1 MKFIKKLKEKEIL
14 NQEELLPILKNQ
26 IVSTKLSDND
36 LFTFELYSFSKGQSI
51 TTSKSVNASFYY
63 ITKGSINIV
72 SDLLNKGDSIYKDQG
87 SDIGFDAK
95 EDTLLFALTLKKE
108 LKMEHFEFNKV
119 INLEEYTKAVPSCVS
134 SNTLLQHKSI
144 SLTLLSLDGN
154 EGLSTHA
161 ASGDAMV
168 IALDGEVDIHID
180 GVPFDVKKNELL
192 ILPYGIPHSLKAIKP
207 FKMLLIV
214 IYI

>member
-1 MKFIKKLKEKEIL
+1 MKFIKKLNEKEIL

-51 TTSKSVNASFYY
+51 TNSKAVNSSFYY
-63 ITKGSINIV
+63 ITKGSINIAL
-72 SDLLNKGDSIYKDQG
+72 DLLNKGDAIYKEQG

-95 EDTLLFALTLKKE
+95 EDTLLFALTLKKD
-108 LKMEHFEFNKV
+108 LKMEHFESNKV

-134 SNTLLQHKSI
+134 SNTLVQNKSI
-144 SLTLLSLDGN
+144 SLTLLSLDSA

-168 IALDGEVDIHID
+168 IALDGEVNIHID
-180 GVPFDVKKNELL
+180 DVPFDVRKNELL